1 MDPDAERLFAV
12 ASALSRE
19 GIDSQ
24 GARAAGRTHVNL
36 DRVAQLI
43 QELRALLFPGHFPGL
58 LDPDPPPAEVL
69 ERLGALEWMLARQ
82 IHDASAHRCPTID
95 ACSGFRQAR
104 EVTRAF
110 LDRLPA
116 LRRTLYHDVHA
127 AYEGDPAAVDL
138 DEVILAYPGL
148 LAVTVYRCAHEL
160 LSLGVSLIP
169 RMMTEWAHAQTG
181 IDIHP
186 GAQIGNRFFIDHGTG
201 VVVGQTTVIGDDV
214 KLYQGVTLGAFS
226 FPRDGE
232 GRLVRNT
239 KRHPTLEDGVT
250 VYAGA
255 TILGGGTVIGHH
267 AVIGGNVYLTESVPP
282 YSKVVSRPLVE
293 VR

>member
-1 MDPDAERLFAV
+1 MDPEAERLFAV

-19 GIDSQ
+19 GIDPRTE
-24 GARAAGRTHVNL
+24 GTAGRTRVNL

-43 QELRALLFPGHFPGL
+43 QELRALLFPGHFPAL

-69 ERLGALEWMLARQ
+69 ERLGELEWLLARQ
-82 IHDASAHRCPTID
+82 IHDASPHVCPVSD
-95 ACSGFRQAR
+95 ACAGFSHAR
-104 EVTRAF
+104 EVARAF
-110 LDRLPA
+110 VERLPA
-116 LRRTLYHDVHA
+116 LRRTLRHDVIA
-127 AYEGDPAAVDL
+127 AYEGDPAAADL
-138 DEVILAYPGL
+138 DEIILAYPGL
-148 LAVTVYRCAHEL
+148 LAVTVYRSAHEL
-160 LSLGVSLIP
+160 LELGVNLIP

-186 GAQIGNRFFIDHGTG
+186 GARIGSRFFIDHGTG

-226 FPRDGE
+226 FPRDGQ

-255 TILGGGTVIGHH
+255 TILGGETVIGHH